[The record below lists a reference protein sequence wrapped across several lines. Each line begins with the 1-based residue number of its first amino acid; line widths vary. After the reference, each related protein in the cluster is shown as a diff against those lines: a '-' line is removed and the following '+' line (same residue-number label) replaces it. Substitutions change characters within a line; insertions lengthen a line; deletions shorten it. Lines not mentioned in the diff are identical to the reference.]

1 MYSQTQTELSNK
13 LIRLPKVIEKTG
25 KSRTRIYEDIKNNAF
40 PKQIKTGLRTV
51 AWIEGEIEEWIEVQ
65 KNQRYSSQ

>member
-1 MYSQTQTELSNK
+1 MHSQTQSETSYK

-40 PKQIKTGLRTV
+40 PKQIKTGIRTV
-51 AWIEGEIEEWIEVQ
+51 AWIEREIE
-65 KNQRYSSQ
+65 

>member
-1 MYSQTQTELSNK
+1 MHSQTQNENSYK

-40 PKQIKTGLRTV
+40 PKQIKTGIRTV
-51 AWIEGEIEEWIEVQ
+51 AWIEREIEEWIEAQ
-65 KNQRYSSQ
+65 KNQRYLQQ